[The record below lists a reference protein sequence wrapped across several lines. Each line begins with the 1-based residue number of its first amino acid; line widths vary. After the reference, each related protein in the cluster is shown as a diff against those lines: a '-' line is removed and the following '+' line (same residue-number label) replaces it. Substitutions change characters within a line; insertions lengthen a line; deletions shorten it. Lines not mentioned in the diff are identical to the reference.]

1 MAMRHEDGSWSG
13 LPTYRDDPTPVSRE
27 FLLVIVPDDCEPA
40 EFYET
45 VTQHEFPEIG
55 RHFSDDQQWQ
65 YVVDDGLEHEDYTSE
80 VFFELAREVEGIG
93 LYEVEVPTNSY
104 FPERTALMLAK
115 GKAFDDSWSLPCRH
129 FFLEIVG
136 GKFREAA
143 A

>member
-1 MAMRHEDGSWSG
+1 MTMRHEDGSWSG
-13 LPTYRDDPTPVSRE
+13 LPTYREPRTPASRE
-27 FLLVIVPDDCEPA
+27 FLLVIVPDDCEPE

-45 VTQHEFPEIG
+45 VTQHEYPPIG
-55 RHFSDDQQWQ
+55 RDFREDGKWEWVVQ
-65 YVVDDGLEHEDYTSE
+65 YGLEHEDYTSE
-80 VFFELAREVEGIG
+80 VFFELAREIEGIG

-136 GKFREAA
+136 GKLRKAIA
-143 A
+143 